1 MRENGFAHAPEP
13 LIYACG
19 LLRFLP
25 DPYLLI
31 RTVGDPAA
39 LIGAVQ
45 RKLREIEPSRAVYE
59 VRPLND
65 ALPETLGRA
74 RFQSYLVMVFSLLA
88 LLLASL
94 GLYGVTTYLIVQR
107 TPEFGLRS
115 TLGARP
121 AQILTRILRT
131 GLALGMAGGIS
142 GMLLSLP
149 IALLIQNSFYGVRA
163 FDLATYTV
171 VALTLTIVCF
181 FACLAPGIRAA
192 SIDPSRALRVE

>member
-19 LLRFLP
+19 LLRFRP
-25 DPYLLI
+25 DPYLPI
-31 RTVGDPAA
+31 RMVGDPAA

-94 GLYGVTTYLIVQR
+94 GLYGVVSYLIVQR
-107 TPEFGLRS
+107 TREFGLRS

-131 GLALGMAGGIS
+131 GLALAMAGGIS
-142 GMLLSLP
+142 GMLPRNPMGRLANSVRP
-149 IALLIQNSFYGVRA
+149 ILKR
-163 FDLATYTV
+163 
-171 VALTLTIVCF
+171 
-181 FACLAPGIRAA
+181 
-192 SIDPSRALRVE
+192 